1 MNESKN
7 LKEFQKQQAIDCFNK
22 TWDYIDMEK
31 RTREDD
37 FQMIHCAHTS
47 RYMWSLVGNP
57 VNIERGEWQ
66 VSKVYNI
73 LGLGQSALFHGEECL
88 RICLENDVEAF
99 DLVFAY
105 ESIARAYKTLNDSAN
120 LEKYKLLAQKTL
132 DTMEKNDDYEY
143 AKSEVES
150 I

>member
-1 MNESKN
+1 MEKN
-7 LKEFQKQQAIDCFNK
+7 MELKDFQKQQAIDCFNK

-31 RTREDD
+31 RSKEDD

-47 RYMWSLVGNP
+47 RYLWSLVGNP

-66 VSKVYNI
+66 VSKVYNL
-73 LGLGQSALFHGEECL
+73 LGLGESALLHGEECL
-88 RICLENDVEAF
+88 RICLENDVEIF

-105 ESIARAYKTLNDSAN
+105 EAIAKAYKTLNDEQN
-120 LEKYKLLAQKTL
+120 LEKYKRLAQETL
-132 DTMEKNDDYEY
+132 EKMEKNDDYEY
-143 AKSEVES
+143 AKSEVDS